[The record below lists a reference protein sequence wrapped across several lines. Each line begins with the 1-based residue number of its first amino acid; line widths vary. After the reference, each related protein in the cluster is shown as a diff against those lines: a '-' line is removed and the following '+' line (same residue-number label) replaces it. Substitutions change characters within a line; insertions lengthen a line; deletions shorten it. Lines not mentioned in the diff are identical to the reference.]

1 MNFNLDPPP
10 STVKDFR
17 FQWKTWLNNL
27 YEWLIDN
34 VSKDFYTEVAKG
46 NVAGHSLVHKFGRND
61 AVPNGSW
68 ERVALLSVAS
78 FHLTAATTV
87 RIKAGGDVTDT
98 AAGTGAREI
107 TVQGIAAD
115 GTEQTETIA
124 TAGVNASGS
133 TTFTFWRVHRAWV
146 SSIGTYSAANT
157 AAITIENTAGT
168 QDLVLVAAGEG
179 QTQYAGYTIPLK
191 KTGYLLSVLAT
202 VDSNK
207 VADMKLMTRKNITD
221 TSAPVSSIRLK
232 NYWDGLAGVF
242 TFHPRSPSLVLP
254 ALTDIWIEAQGSGAV
269 AEVSADFEILLV
281 DD

>member
-1 MNFNLDPPP
+1 MSFNLDPPP
-10 STVKDFR
+10 STIKDFK

-61 AVPNGSW
+61 AVPIGAW
-68 ERVALLSVAS
+68 ERVALLSVTT
-78 FHLTAATTV
+78 FHLTAVTTV
-87 RIKAGGDVTDT
+87 RIKAGGDAADT
-98 AAGTGAREI
+98 AAGAGARQI

-115 GTEQTETIA
+115 GTEQTETIT
-124 TAGVNASGS
+124 TAGASASAS
-133 TTFTFWRVHRAWV
+133 TILTFWRIHRAWV
-146 SSIGTYSAANT
+146 SSVGTYSAANT
-157 AAITIENTAGT
+157 GTVTIENTAGT
-168 QDLVLVAAGEG
+168 QDLILIAASEG
-179 QTQYAGYTIPLK
+179 QTQYAGYTIPAG

-207 VADMKLMTRKNITD
+207 VADMKLVVRYDITD
-221 TSAPVSSIRLK
+221 TTAPMSSTYLK
-232 NYWDGLAGVF
+232 NYWDGLVGVF
-242 TFHPRSPSLVLP
+242 TFHPSSPSLVLP

-269 AEVSADFEILLV
+269 TEVSADFELLLV